1 MVYLGL
7 IGLAVLALA
16 GLSVLT
22 LLYIHVAEWVIVHY
36 DAWVARRAERR
47 KVAADR
53 GEPDQDISM
62 W

>member
-1 MVYLGL
+1 MLYLGL

-47 KVAADR
+47 KAAADS
-53 GEPDQDISM
+53 GEPDQNISM